1 MDIPRRNNLKNN
13 NLKNRISRDKCPGRP
28 CSALRHLDRILLFP
42 INVWVTENGGNTEIQ
57 PGFVADVLQTLS
69 LSQRKLFLFLCIEH
83 ERGMTATWSYL
94 FSDFFLLIFILY
106 RGWLSFIWYCLFW
119 HCPIRVSIVSSN
131 VSDSRK
137 SSSSPSS
144 FIPSR
149 IQWRV

>member
-69 LSQRKLFLFLCIEH
+69 LSQRLPSLRPVFD
-83 ERGMTATWSYL
+83 GMYAL
-94 FSDFFLLIFILY
+94 PAALALV
-106 RGWLSFIWYCLFW
+106 C
-119 HCPIRVSIVSSN
+119 
-131 VSDSRK
+131 
-137 SSSSPSS
+137 
-144 FIPSR
+144 
-149 IQWRV
+149 